1 MPAKFKVG
9 DDSYKFEPLMFSGG
23 KERVTLNGHR
33 VYEGVLTPDEPAK
46 FSAAGSDY
54 EIYREKNAYRIRVMS
69 GGATVSEGLYNS
81 MGIEISDPARA
92 NGANAAGACLIAG
105 AALGV
110 AFMVI
115 GNILTGVI
123 PGGAI
128 GGGLGA
134 GVGGALGGAFGKAM
148 FVKD

>member
-1 MPAKFKVG
+1 MPASFKVG
-9 DDSYKFEPLMFSGG
+9 NDSYKFEKLMFSGG
-23 KERVTLNGHR
+23 KERVTFNGKK
-33 VYEGVLTPDEPAK
+33 VFEGVLTPDDPAT

-54 EIYREKNAYRIRVMS
+54 VIFKEKNAYRIRVTS
-69 GGATVSEGLYNS
+69 GGTVSEGLYNA
-81 MGIEISDPARA
+81 MGIEISDPDRARGASAA
-92 NGANAAGACLIAG
+92 NICLIAG

-110 AFMVI
+110 AFMVV

-134 GVGGALGGAFGKAM
+134 GVGGVLGGAFGKAV